1 MRALGL
7 IAALALVLAG
17 TATAR
22 TIVGTAKGERLVGT
36 PRADSISG
44 GAGNDRLLGGG
55 GNDFL
60 SGGPGHDVIAGGAGN
75 DRIAAEY
82 DVRDRV
88 ACGSGVDTVMADLV
102 DVVAADCELVSRR
115 ISRDAF
121 RDPGGQP
128 ESEVEP
134 DSFTVGRTTVATF
147 QVGRRFDGGATGIGF
162 AVSKDDG
169 RTWRSGI
176 LPELTVASSPAG
188 PNDRASDAAVGYDA
202 AHGVWLIA
210 TLAIQGRVTRLTVS
224 RSPDGVSW
232 STPIV
237 AAEASSSSGIA
248 FDKEWIA
255 CDNGSA
261 SPFKGRCYLVY
272 SDTLHGDVIAA
283 KFSVDGGSTWSSQVQ
298 VSQKDGVGA
307 IPVVQPS
314 GELVVVYLAQGSRIE
329 SAVSLDAAASFSA
342 PVVVAPVTLH
352 AESGLRFFPLPSAD
366 VDPSGRVWVTWHDAT
381 PRGGVVQN
389 SVLLSTSADGSTW
402 SEPTAVT
409 SGRDAVLPAIGIDPS
424 SGRAAIAYY
433 TVRPAGID
441 FELVESRVDGS
452 GWGQP
457 LRLSAQTMRVTWLPN
472 TDSGRMLADYVSVR
486 WSGSRPLVVWALAS
500 PPAGAN
506 LHQAIYETR
515 G

>member
-1 MRALGL
+1 IRALGL
-7 IAALALVLAG
+7 LAVLAHVLAG

-22 TIVGTAKGERLVGT
+22 TIVGTAKGEPLVGT
-36 PRADSISG
+36 SRADSISG

-60 SGGPGHDVIAGGAGN
+60 SGGPGHDVVAGGAGN

-134 DSFTVGRTTVATF
+134 DSFTVGRTTIATF

-176 LPELTVASSPAG
+176 LPEL
-188 PNDRASDAAVGYDA
+188 
-202 AHGVWLIA
+202 
-210 TLAIQGRVTRLTVS
+210 
-224 RSPDGVSW
+224 
-232 STPIV
+232 IV
-237 AAEASSSSGIA
+237 
-248 FDKEWIA
+248 
-255 CDNGSA
+255 
-261 SPFKGRCYLVY
+261 
-272 SDTLHGDVIAA
+272 A

-352 AESGLRFFPLPSAD
+352 AESGLRFFPLP
-366 VDPSGRVWVTWHDAT
+366 
-381 PRGGVVQN
+381 
-389 SVLLSTSADGSTW
+389 
-402 SEPTAVT
+402 
-409 SGRDAVLPAIGIDPS
+409 
-424 SGRAAIAYY
+424 
-433 TVRPAGID
+433 
-441 FELVESRVDGS
+441 
-452 GWGQP
+452 
-457 LRLSAQTMRVTWLPN
+457 
-472 TDSGRMLADYVSVR
+472 
-486 WSGSRPLVVWALAS
+486 
-500 PPAGAN
+500 
-506 LHQAIYETR
+506 
-515 G
+515 